1 MRIFN
6 TEVTVVTVKPHVTQ
20 ARFHRKSGYKVG
32 MDCAKKAPSK
42 GFLVFLGGVR

>member
-6 TEVTVVTVKPHVTQ
+6 TEVTVVTVKPPITQ

-32 MDCAKKAPSK
+32 MDCVKTAPSK
-42 GFLVFLGGVR
+42 GFLAFLGGAR